1 VILLATLIAVPLAM
15 RAEPAAASGQAVM
28 QQTTPP
34 GECDATWDCSPP
46 PLLNLDQTYPTPSLY
61 RATPEQRA
69 ALRRLEAKAIANVI
83 EAHGLSAGDTA
94 AVQSWG
100 RDQALA
106 ELFNLLM
113 NAIDASPRDDDQQ
126 DAVDWLTGIAGGQP
140 QSKAALA
147 AQAAGLEYVKWAG
160 LDQATYQSLVNKSST
175 TQNDLTAFLDDNP
188 QPWIPPHYSTGY
200 CAYRSPEPY
209 ASEYTGYNNV
219 NCLAPC
225 SNILGCNPPTPSYEQ
240 FVKWG
245 EAVASYQLLTS
256 ADYARTAHK
265 AGLATIAGVAAA
277 ATAGT
282 QGVYMAGTYAARIAQ
297 MAVQSAR
304 IAALYTSPLAAAGAV
319 ATIVILAIIIAVV
332 QGITVI
338 NASQLPGQLAEL
350 IIESRT
356 TAPDL
361 KSLAATSDGLTSL
374 LSMFTGATL
383 PAPVHD
389 SCDNS
394 AVTPRGAAFI
404 EGINVMPDDPE
415 CLNPSPIPAASPFDP
430 QFLIQ
435 ADGSS
440 TTTRSATISYQNPG
454 ANSTTTARLH
464 KNWFITETNGAVAQT
479 LLFTY
484 RDWDGRDQYG
494 YLLGPDDDGDYNF
507 FSFHL
512 DSDTEFDVDTCVADN
527 LCATSET
534 LKYLGAN
541 GTKMSATLDPYVAPT
556 GTPDYASADEGEELS
571 FDANDFKPGNAV
583 GAITY
588 RWRFQDAGCGMP
600 CTAPGTLPA
609 SPAYGDPVAGA
620 TVTHTWGHSGQFFV
634 ELTATDA
641 VGHTGTTT
649 FPVTVGNVPPVLNVG
664 YDARTV
670 SPGTPIGVSGSFDDA
685 GAQSAFRV
693 TIEWGDGSRLS
704 ECESPPDRTICTTVG
719 GFVNPSA
726 DRASYVLGASHAYS
740 APGTYYGTV
749 WVSDQSGGTDSE
761 TFVATIA
768 GLPSAPGDLSAD
780 VAPAAGLGSG
790 QVRLS
795 WSAAASNG
803 EAITDYGIERS
814 SNGVS
819 WTTVPDGVSAATTS
833 ILDGGGVLGAWWR
846 VSAVTAKGSGPP
858 SGSIRV
864 TPRFGPHVPEGL
876 TAATSPAAGV
886 GSGQVKLSWG
896 YSPLI
901 GEEEI
906 TGYFVEWSVDGT
918 TWTTVPVDAAARSY
932 TVDGLANFTPHRFR
946 VRARNVIGVS
956 PPSEIQATPLLVPDA
971 PAGLRATLAPFGGLD
986 PGQVRLSWAAPTA
999 PIETPVTDYLIEFSA
1014 DGSTW
1019 TRVNDGV
1026 STATTHTMG
1035 GLVNDTEYS
1044 FRVAARN
1051 AHANG
1056 AWSPAI
1062 TATPRWGPGTPVGL
1076 AAAVAPTAGMG
1087 SEQVKLTWN
1096 APASDW
1102 LPIVDYVIEASVD
1115 GTTWTTVND
1124 GVSTATTYT
1133 VSGLTNGTQYS
1144 YRVAARNAFLTGA
1157 WTPAITAMPAWVPGA
1172 PGGLTTAV
1180 APTAGVGSG
1189 QVKLTWTAAASNG
1202 AAITDYVI
1210 ESSVDEGTTWTTVND
1225 GVSPATSYTVSGLT
1239 NGTQYSFRVAAK
1251 NAVASGAW
1259 TAAVLATP
1267 LGAPG
1272 APGGL
1277 TAAAAPAAGVGS
1289 GQVKL
1294 TWNPS
1299 ADNGLAITDY
1309 VIESSL
1315 NGTTWTTVNDG
1326 VSTETTYTVSGLT
1339 NGTLYSFR
1347 VAGRN
1352 AIWISP
1358 RSPAIQARPAW
1369 ADGALV
1375 KEQTRSEV
1383 YVIFGGAKFH
1393 LPLPFWVDRYG
1404 GWSNVT
1410 VVPDGALATVGTM
1423 PREGSVLREWSA
1435 TAVYLIKNGQK
1446 CHITTGTILERYGG
1460 WAAVRLVPDLG
1471 LFLIPTGPPITS

>member
-1 VILLATLIAVPLAM
+1 
-15 RAEPAAASGQAVM
+15 
-28 QQTTPP
+28 
-34 GECDATWDCSPP
+34 
-46 PLLNLDQTYPTPSLY
+46 
-61 RATPEQRA
+61 
-69 ALRRLEAKAIANVI
+69 
-83 EAHGLSAGDTA
+83 
-94 AVQSWG
+94 
-100 RDQALA
+100 
-106 ELFNLLM
+106 
-113 NAIDASPRDDDQQ
+113 
-126 DAVDWLTGIAGGQP
+126 
-140 QSKAALA
+140 
-147 AQAAGLEYVKWAG
+147 
-160 LDQATYQSLVNKSST
+160 
-175 TQNDLTAFLDDNP
+175 
-188 QPWIPPHYSTGY
+188 
-200 CAYRSPEPY
+200 
-209 ASEYTGYNNV
+209 
-219 NCLAPC
+219 
-225 SNILGCNPPTPSYEQ
+225 
-240 FVKWG
+240 
-245 EAVASYQLLTS
+245 
-256 ADYARTAHK
+256 
-265 AGLATIAGVAAA
+265 
-277 ATAGT
+277 
-282 QGVYMAGTYAARIAQ
+282 
-297 MAVQSAR
+297 
-304 IAALYTSPLAAAGAV
+304 
-319 ATIVILAIIIAVV
+319 
-332 QGITVI
+332 
-338 NASQLPGQLAEL
+338 
-350 IIESRT
+350 
-356 TAPDL
+356 
-361 KSLAATSDGLTSL
+361 
-374 LSMFTGATL
+374 
-383 PAPVHD
+383 
-389 SCDNS
+389 
-394 AVTPRGAAFI
+394 
-404 EGINVMPDDPE
+404 
-415 CLNPSPIPAASPFDP
+415 
-430 QFLIQ
+430 
-435 ADGSS
+435 
-440 TTTRSATISYQNPG
+440 
-454 ANSTTTARLH
+454 
-464 KNWFITETNGAVAQT
+464 
-479 LLFTY
+479 
-484 RDWDGRDQYG
+484 
-494 YLLGPDDDGDYNF
+494 
-507 FSFHL
+507 
-512 DSDTEFDVDTCVADN
+512 
-527 LCATSET
+527 
-534 LKYLGAN
+534 
-541 GTKMSATLDPYVAPT
+541 
-556 GTPDYASADEGEELS
+556 
-571 FDANDFKPGNAV
+571 
-583 GAITY
+583 
-588 RWRFQDAGCGMP
+588 
-600 CTAPGTLPA
+600 
-609 SPAYGDPVAGA
+609 
-620 TVTHTWGHSGQFFV
+620 
-634 ELTATDA
+634 
-641 VGHTGTTT
+641 
-649 FPVTVGNVPPVLNVG
+649 
-664 YDARTV
+664 
-670 SPGTPIGVSGSFDDA
+670 
-685 GAQSAFRV
+685 
-693 TIEWGDGSRLS
+693 
-704 ECESPPDRTICTTVG
+704 
-719 GFVNPSA
+719 
-726 DRASYVLGASHAYS
+726 
-740 APGTYYGTV
+740 
-749 WVSDQSGGTDSE
+749 
-761 TFVATIA
+761 
-768 GLPSAPGDLSAD
+768 
-780 VAPAAGLGSG
+780 
-790 QVRLS
+790 
-795 WSAAASNG
+795 
-803 EAITDYGIERS
+803 
-814 SNGVS
+814 
-819 WTTVPDGVSAATTS
+819 VPDAVSAATTS

-1294 TWNPS
+1294 TWSAPASNGAAITDYVIESSADGGATWTTVNDGVSTATTTMVSHLTNGTQYSFRVAAKNAVGRGAWSPAVLAKPLGAPGAPSGLTAAVAPAAGVGSGQVKLTWNPS

-1315 NGTTWTTVNDG
+1315 DGTTWTTVNDG

-1393 LPLPFWVDRYG
+1393 LPFPFWVDRYG